1 MRAFRLA
8 LILGL
13 VLTVSPVS
21 IPVQAST
28 NLAQPGVNIVSETD
42 RDITLSYTLPG
53 YQVKTQVTSLG
64 ECQEVNVPG
73 ADLSS
78 EPGEASLPAMAIL
91 VGVPAQRTIRLEILQ
106 ADYQEIPGTYQLCTD
121 QLMPPKIDVAGVI
134 ETAEPERVKTVYQA
148 AQTNYLPGSSAEI
161 LQNGFIRNQAV
172 IQLAIYPAQYLPP
185 QETIRVLTAL
195 EVRLSW
201 DPILD
206 LADDNPSAVVSGLDP
221 LISASIINPEQA
233 DTWLTTHQAG
243 ASLQLQAEGQDVLP
257 PYKFLIPS
265 SGLYSLSGSDLQA
278 AGVPIDQIRDQN
290 LHVWYKG
297 AEVPIIVERQS
308 QTEFQVNDRI
318 IFYGFLEN
326 SLYVNANT
334 FQLSWDSRTSLQ
346 MNMRTAPT
354 PGLANSQGAF
364 TDRQRFNEDRIYVGA
379 FGSGTERDHWYWSGI
394 VASGTSASVPFT
406 VHLGDISTAEE
417 DVLLRGLIQGYTAN
431 PMHHTRIYINGHLID
446 EAYWDARSEY
456 SLMAYFPT
464 TYLVS
469 GDNTITVESVMDSS
483 TSNSLMYVNWFE
495 IEYPRVLIAENNQIV
510 FTMPTGQ
517 NQYAVSGF
525 SQDQLRVVDITD
537 PLSPCLVQGFTVQ
550 EQAGTYTIFLEQNLP
565 EPHTFLV
572 QTESSTLHP
581 SAIQASITDD
591 LKSSD
596 NGADYV
602 IITHPTLVAASQA
615 LADYRAAQGLR
626 SRVVDLQAIYDQFGY
641 GLPDPNAIRDFLRY
655 AYLNWQAPA
664 PLYVLL
670 MGDGNYDYKNNGGY
684 NEINYVPPLLY
695 EIDPWINQTSA
706 DNRYAAIIGE
716 DILPDLY
723 IGRLPVKS
731 VQEVQAVIN
740 KITTYESLPAEN
752 WNRQAL
758 LIADN
763 NDGSNDFVASSNHLA
778 GLLPE
783 EYSVSRVHYG
793 VTHTTVDSARAR
805 IFGDINAGQGLVQYV
820 GHGAYS
826 SWAGERLLTYAD
838 VPSLTNANR
847 LSFVLSLDCMDGYFL
862 FPSKSRDLS
871 ALAEGLVRSANGGA
885 IATFS
890 PAGYGLVEG
899 HDLLATGLY
908 EAIFQY
914 GMKRA
919 GAATTY
925 AKYYLASHTA
935 GHRELI
941 DTFTLF
947 GDPALQ
953 LKLGPTSST
962 PQADLRVQFSLPE
975 GRGEPGEWV
984 TVQVDYANIGQVPAD
999 GITLS
1004 LPLPAQLLDAS
1015 VTADPVIAQHNGSSY
1030 SWVLSSLT
1038 PGASGQ
1044 ILLRARI
1051 DPAYIGEFPLTA
1063 QIHSLAADADQTNN
1077 EATTLLSVNPADVSV
1092 TLHLLSPFRPAPGD
1106 QVEIRLDYLNQG
1118 IEANNLLLSLVP
1130 PPELLDVIVILPA
1143 GWTEQTGAP
1152 LTWSMSSL
1160 PAGGSGSIVIQGRL
1174 APERGGSF
1182 PLQASLGSDSFE
1194 VNQADNTATLLI
1206 GSYFRWYFPQIF
1218 RGQ

>member
-1 MRAFRLA
+1 MRTLRLI

-13 VLTVSPVS
+13 VLAVFPVS
-21 IPVQAST
+21 RPVYAADD
-28 NLAQPGVNIVSETD
+28 LIQPGVSISSETD
-42 RDITLSYTLPG
+42 QDIVLSYRLPG
-53 YQVKTQVTSLG
+53 YQVASQETSLG
-64 ECQEVNVPG
+64 PCQEVIVPG
-73 ADLSS
+73 AVLSS
-78 EPGEASLPAMAIL
+78 DPGEPALPTQAVL
-91 VGVPAQRTIRLEILQ
+91 VGVPAQRAVQLEILSVQ
-106 ADYQEIPGTYQLCTD
+106 YQEVAGTYQLCTD
-121 QLMPPKIDVAGVI
+121 QLLPPKLDESGVF
-134 ETAEPERVKTVYQA
+134 ETIEPEQVKTVYQA
-148 AQTNYLPGSSAEI
+148 IQTGYFPDPPVEI
-161 LQNGFIRNQAV
+161 LQTGFIRDQAV
-172 IQLAIYPAQYLPP
+172 VQLAIYPAQYLSG
-185 QETIRVLTAL
+185 QGTLRVLAAL
-195 EVRLSW
+195 EIRLSW
-201 DPILD
+201 ESVLD
-206 LADDNPSAVVSGLDP
+206 LTENTHSTIKSGLDA
-221 LISASIINPEQA
+221 LINTSIINPEQA
-233 DTWLTTHQAG
+233 IAWQMAQQPN
-243 ASLQLQAEGQDVLP
+243 AALQLQAAGEALP
-257 PYKFLIPS
+257 PFRLEIPA
-265 SGLYSLSGSDLQA
+265 SGLYSLSGSELQA
-278 AGVPIDQIRDQN
+278 AGVPIGQIGAQN
-290 LHVWYKG
+290 LHFWYKG
-297 AEVPIIVERQS
+297 MELPILVERQS
-308 QTEFQVNDRI
+308 SIAFQSGDRVT
-318 IFYGFLEN
+318 FYGFPED

-334 FQLSWDSRTSLQ
+334 FQLSWDSYPSAEIGIQ
-346 MNMRTAPT
+346 SAPAPVST
-354 PGLANSQGAF
+354 PTQNIV
-364 TDRQRFNEDRIYVGA
+364 TDRQIFNQDRVYLGPY
-379 FGSGTERDHWYWSGI
+379 GSGVDNDHWYWSFI
-394 VASGTSASVPFT
+394 SASGSTRSAT
-406 VHLGDISTAEE
+406 MTIHLGQVPTVEQE
-417 DVLLRGLIQGYTAN
+417 VRLRGLIQGYSAT
-431 PMHHTRIYINGHLID
+431 PYHHTRILINNHLID
-446 EAYWDARSEY
+446 EATWDAQVEY
-456 SLMAYFPT
+456 SLLAQFPSQ
-464 TYLVS
+464 YLVS
-469 GDNTITVESVMDSS
+469 GDNTIVVESVIDSTTTAS
-483 TSNSLMYVNWFE
+483 QIYINWFE
-495 IEYPRVLIAENNQIV
+495 IEYPRALVAENDRIV

-537 PLSPCLVQGFTVQ
+537 PLSPCLIQGFTVQ

-591 LKSSD
+591 LKSTD

-805 IFGDINAGQGLVQYV
+805 IFDDINAGQGLVQYV

-899 HDLLATGLY
+899 HDLLAAGLY

-914 GMKRA
+914 GMNRA

-925 AKYYLASHTA
+925 AKYYLASHTS

-953 LKLGPTSST
+953 LKLAPTATT
-962 PQADLRVQFSLPE
+962 PQADLQVQLSLPE

-984 TVQVDYANIGQVPAD
+984 TVQVDYANIGQAPAD

-1030 SWVLSSLT
+1030 RWVLSSLA

-1051 DPAYIGEFPLTA
+1051 DSAYIGEFPITA
-1063 QIHSLAADADQTNN
+1063 QIRSLAADADQTNN
-1077 EATTLLSVNPADVSV
+1077 QAATLLSVNPADVSV
-1092 TLHLLSPFRPAPGD
+1092 TLQLLSPSRPAPGD

-1118 IEANNLLLSLVP
+1118 IEASNLLLSLVP
-1130 PPELLDVIVILPA
+1130 PPELLDVIVNLPG

-1152 LTWSMSSL
+1152 LTWAMSSL
-1160 PAGGSGSIVIQGRL
+1160 PADGSGSIVIQGRL
-1174 APERGGSF
+1174 IHDRGGSF
-1182 PLQASLGSDSFE
+1182 PLQASLDSVSFE

-1206 GSYFRWYFPQIF
+1206 SSYFRWYFPQIF